1 MPGSALSFEAKGSKR
16 ATALD
21 FIAQVRD
28 AKGRA
33 ADSVRDSIPLKI
45 SEATAGELARKQIQ
59 YDTGLT
65 LPPGKYTLRF
75 VARENGEGKIGTFET
90 PFSVPQLDS
99 EKALR
104 LSSLILSNQIQPVKD
119 QLGGA
124 KNSRKILEQ
133 DPLIGDNGQKIVPNV
148 TRVFRPGQTLYAF
161 VELYDPTIPEGLPP
175 NFKIASVSSSLALYS
190 GESKVF
196 ETAPV
201 QLGRFNSKRDGTM
214 NLRFQTPL
222 AKLKPGRYTCQ
233 VNVIDELGRKFAFP
247 RAALVIVSNKVETAQ
262 MGTGL

>member
-75 VARENGEGKIGTFET
+75 VARENGEGKVGTFQT
-90 PFSVPQLDS
+90 SFTVPQLEN
-99 EKALR
+99 EKTLR
-104 LSSLILSNQIQPVKD
+104 LSSLIVSNQIQPVKE
-119 QLGGA
+119 QLAGA
-124 KNSRKILEQ
+124 KNSKKVLDQ
-133 DPLIGDNGQKIVPNV
+133 DPLIGENGQKMVPNV
-148 TRVFRPGQTLYAF
+148 TRVFRPEQTLYAF
-161 VELYDPTIPEGLPP
+161 LELYDPTVPENLPQ
-175 NFKIASVSSSLALYS
+175 NFKIASVASSLALYS
-190 GESKVF
+190 GDTKVF
-196 ETAPV
+196 ETVPV
-201 QLGRFNSKRDGTM
+201 QLRRFNARREGTM

-233 VNVIDELGRKFAFP
+233 VNVIDELGHKFAFP
-247 RAALVIVSNKVETAQ
+247 RIGLVVVSNQVDAAK
-262 MGTGL
+262 L